1 MNQKEEKEKDLVVE
15 RREYGYVQKY
25 NYCNMDLLHEEIL
38 DLDSPFATLASAE
51 TLVLT
56 YLLIGDQNAGKS
68 SKTKHNHTTS
78 VQFQA
83 LLIFVTSSLHPKL
96 HVPLRQELDGRPV

>member
-1 MNQKEEKEKDLVVE
+1 MKKIKAKEKSKKLNKNKRLKTMNQKEKEKDLVVE

-25 NYCNMDLLHEEIL
+25 NYCNMDLLHEEVL

-68 SKTKHNHTTS
+68 SKNTTNRPSFKH
-78 VQFQA
+78 
-83 LLIFVTSSLHPKL
+83 LC
-96 HVPLRQELDGRPV
+96 